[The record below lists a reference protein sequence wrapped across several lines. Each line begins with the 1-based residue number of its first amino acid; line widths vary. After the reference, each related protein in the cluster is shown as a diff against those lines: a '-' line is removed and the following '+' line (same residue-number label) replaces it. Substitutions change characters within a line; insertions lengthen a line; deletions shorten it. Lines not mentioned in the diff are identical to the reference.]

1 MQLQSILFCVQF
13 KSLIDGQAKQTFC
26 WCFLRGFS
34 WTCFFYSSNDFGFA
48 FYDEV
53 FLNFAYSE
61 SYLLKNSG
69 PKNYE
74 ISKWRRYFVLNSMNI
89 CVGHAYKTGFNFL
102 GLKNTAWVIVPVFRI
117 IIDNYWQFLTTSYYA
132 FRRGTNLFKV

>member
-1 MQLQSILFCVQF
+1 MVKQNKRFAGVSCGGFPELIFFTRQMTLSLLLFYNPC
-13 KSLIDGQAKQTFC
+13 
-26 WCFLRGFS
+26 
-34 WTCFFYSSNDFGFA
+34 

-61 SYLLKNSG
+61 SHLLKKSR

-74 ISKWRRYFVLNSMNI
+74 ISKRRRYFVLNSTNF

-102 GLKNTAWVIVPVFRI
+102 GFKNTA
-117 IIDNYWQFLTTSYYA
+117 
-132 FRRGTNLFKV
+132 